1 VNSSLLKTL
10 FFGNYFYG
18 LCTVALSVEATLQ
31 QGCPLNHFTYFIGV
45 FALAVW
51 YYTLSY
57 SNENLETATNQ
68 RTIWYSKNVKL
79 VRATQWISMLICAG
93 VGSYILLNYQYGI
106 YDLSLAVWS
115 LILVFPVVAI
125 FYYGIQFRHK
135 NYSLRNIGWI
145 KPFVIGFVWAG
156 FVTAYPV
163 IYQAIV
169 QQMSISFTWVGLFL
183 FVKNFMF
190 ITVLAIMFDIKDYAT
205 DSNRKLKTYVVEHG
219 LRATIFEILIPL
231 SIVGLGS
238 FLMYGLLRNFS
249 GMRILLNTIPFL
261 MMLTV
266 AYYLHRRQ
274 SIFYYLV
281 LIDGLMLVKALCGI
295 IAVSYF

>member
-1 VNSSLLKTL
+1 
-10 FFGNYFYG
+10 
-18 LCTVALSVEATLQ
+18 
-31 QGCPLNHFTYFIGV
+31 
-45 FALAVW
+45 
-51 YYTLSY
+51 
-57 SNENLETATNQ
+57 
-68 RTIWYSKNVKL
+68 
-79 VRATQWISMLICAG
+79 
-93 VGSYILLNYQYGI
+93 
-106 YDLSLAVWS
+106 
-115 LILVFPVVAI
+115 
-125 FYYGIQFRHK
+125 
-135 NYSLRNIGWI
+135 
-145 KPFVIGFVWAG
+145 
-156 FVTAYPV
+156 
-163 IYQAIV
+163 
-169 QQMSISFTWVGLFL
+169 
-183 FVKNFMF
+183 
-190 ITVLAIMFDIKDYAT
+190 MFDIKDYAT

-261 MMLTV
+261 MMLMV